1 MDVLF
6 RMSASEA
13 VARLKRGEVSP
24 VELIDAAAKRIAA
37 IEPQVNALPT
47 LCLDRARER
56 AKAIPALAKSGAS
69 GRPGWLAGLP
79 VAIKDLND
87 VAGVRTTYGSPIF
100 ADHVPRESDLVT
112 RTLEASGALVI
123 AKSNTP
129 EFGAGANTFNEVFGK
144 TLNPWNTALT
154 CGGSSGGSAVAL
166 ATGEVWL
173 ASGSDLGGSLRTPAS
188 FCSVVGL
195 RPTPGRVAHGP
206 KSMAFD
212 TMSVDGPMG
221 RDVRDTALMLDAMSG
236 TSAYDP
242 LSIEPPAV
250 SFQAAVAAARPPR
263 RVAYSADLGGITPV
277 EREVRAVTSAAA
289 LRLVE
294 LGTKVEGATPDFT
307 GFNEA
312 FQIIRAFKFA
322 ADRKPLLDAHRD
334 KLKPEVIWNIEKGL
348 KLTALDIGRA
358 EYLRGA
364 LVKRMAEFFETYDLL
379 LCPAAIVPP
388 FDVNVR
394 YLGELDGHTFDSYID
409 WVGIT
414 YAITV
419 TSCPAISVPCG
430 FTADGR
436 PIGMQIVAAPRQEAK
451 LLAAAA
457 LFEDTLALARL
468 PMDPKAPAPTR

>member
-13 VARLKRGEVSP
+13 VARLKRGDVSP

-69 GRPGWLAGLP
+69 DRPGWLAGLP

-100 ADHVPRESDLVT
+100 ADHVPRDSDLVT

-322 ADRKPLLDAHRD
+322 ADRKPLLDTHRD

>member
-1 MDVLF
+1 MDELF

-13 VARLKRGEVSP
+13 VARLKRGDVSP

-69 GRPGWLAGLP
+69 DRPGWLAGLP

-294 LGTKVEGATPDFT
+294 LGTKVEDATPDFT

-312 FQIIRAFKFA
+312 FQVIRAFKFA
-322 ADRKPLLDAHRD
+322 ADRKPLLDTHRD

>member
-1 MDVLF
+1 MDELF

-13 VARLKRGEVSP
+13 VARLKRGDVSP

-69 GRPGWLAGLP
+69 DRPGWLAGLP

-100 ADHVPRESDLVT
+100 ADHVPRDSDLVT

-294 LGTKVEGATPDFT
+294 LGTKVEDATPDFT

-312 FQIIRAFKFA
+312 FQVIRAFKFA
-322 ADRKPLLDAHRD
+322 ADRKPLLDTHRD

-436 PIGMQIVAAPRQEAK
+436 PSGMQIVAAPRQEAK

>member
-1 MDVLF
+1 MDELF

-13 VARLKRGEVSP
+13 VARLKRGDVSP

-69 GRPGWLAGLP
+69 DRPGWLAGLP

-100 ADHVPRESDLVT
+100 ADHVPRDSDLVT

-294 LGTKVEGATPDFT
+294 LGTKVEDATPDFT

-312 FQIIRAFKFA
+312 FQVIRAFKFA
-322 ADRKPLLDAHRD
+322 ADRKPLLDTHRD

>member
-1 MDVLF
+1 MDQLC
-6 RMSASEA
+6 RMSAREA

-154 CGGSSGGSAVAL
+154 CGGSSGGAAVAL

-236 TSAYDP
+236 TNAYDP
-242 LSIEPPAV
+242 LSLEPPAV

-277 EREVRAVTSAAA
+277 EREVRAVTAAAA
-289 LRLVE
+289 LRFAE

-312 FQIIRAFKFA
+312 FQTIRAFKFA
-322 ADRKPLLDAHRD
+322 ADRKPLLDSHRD

-394 YLGELDGHTFDSYID
+394 YLGELDGHKFDSYID

-436 PIGMQIVAAPRQEAK
+436 PIGMQIVAAPRGEAK

-468 PMDPKAPAPTR
+468 PMDPKAPAPVR